1 MQVFEKMSG
10 IIGDK
15 LPRVVPG
22 HDMEVF
28 KRNVNWT
35 TGLNPVAEL
44 HLAAGEKSPAP
55 K

>member
-35 TGLNPVAEL
+35 VGLNPVAEL
-44 HLAAGEKSPAP
+44 HLAAGEKSRRP

>member
-1 MQVFEKMSG
+1 MTG

-28 KRNVNWT
+28 KRNVSWT
-35 TGLNPVAEL
+35 VGLNPVAEL
-44 HLAAGEKSPAP
+44 HLAPGEKSRRP